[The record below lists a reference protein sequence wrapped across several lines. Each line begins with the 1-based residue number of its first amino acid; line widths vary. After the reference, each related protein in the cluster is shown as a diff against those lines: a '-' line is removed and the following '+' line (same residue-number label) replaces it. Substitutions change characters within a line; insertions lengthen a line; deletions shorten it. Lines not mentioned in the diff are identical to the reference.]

1 MITTRIQNPLLPQH
15 PFAAQVTGPS
25 GCGKTVWV
33 KALLTHPDSP
43 FDKVV
48 YYYSIWQPL
57 YVEMRAALGPTVIH
71 FEEGL
76 PAEAPPFD
84 TSLCHCFVFD
94 DLMDAVNKS
103 PWASKLYTAGCH
115 HQNLS
120 VLSLQQRLFTNRE
133 QRLQCHY
140 LVMFDFPQ
148 DRGAVLPLA
157 RQLCL
162 GNTDRFLE
170 MYKDATGRDWGWLLV
185 DMKKGRDPRLRF
197 RRSWRDCYID
207 AAEL

>member
-1 MITTRIQNPLLPQH
+1 MTRIQNPLLLQH

-33 KALLTHPDSP
+33 KELLIHPDSP
-43 FDKVV
+43 FDKII
-48 YYYSIWQPL
+48 YHYCMWQPL
-57 YVEMRAALGPTVIH
+57 YDEMRAALGDTIE
-71 FEEGL
+71 FTEGL
-76 PAEAPPFD
+76 PAEAPEFD
-84 TSLCHCFVFD
+84 TALCHCFVFD
-94 DLMDAVNKS
+94 DLMDAANKS
-103 PWASKLYTAGCH
+103 PWVSKLYTAGCH

-120 VLSLQQRLFTNRE
+120 VISLQQKLFTNRE

-148 DRGAVLPLA
+148 DRSAILPLA

-170 MYKDATGRDWGWLLV
+170 IYKDATGPDYGWLLV

>member
-1 MITTRIQNPLLPQH
+1 MYRHVTTFLQH
-15 PFAAQVTGPS
+15 DGDP
-25 GCGKTVWV
+25 VWV
-33 KALLTHPDSP
+33 NELLIHPDSP

-48 YYYSIWQPL
+48 YHYSIWQPL
-57 YVEMRAALGPTVIH
+57 YDEMRAALGDNTIE
-71 FEEGL
+71 FAEGL
-76 PAEAPPFD
+76 PAEAPSFD
-84 TSLCHCFVFD
+84 TALCHCFVFD
-94 DLMDAVNKS
+94 DLSDAVNKS

-140 LVMFDFPQ
+140 LVMFDLPQ

-170 MYKDATGRDWGWLLV
+170 MYEDATGRDWGWLLV

-197 RRSWRDCYID
+197 RRSWCDCYID